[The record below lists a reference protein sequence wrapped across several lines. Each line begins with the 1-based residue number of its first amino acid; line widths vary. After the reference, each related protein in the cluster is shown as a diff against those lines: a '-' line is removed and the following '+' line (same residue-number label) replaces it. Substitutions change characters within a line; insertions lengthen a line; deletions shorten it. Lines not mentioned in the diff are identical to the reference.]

1 MAKDYSALAKDIV
14 AHVGGKDNIIDLRH
28 CVTRLRFTLRD
39 QSKADTDYLKKREG
53 IVTVVQASGQYQVV
67 IGNHVPDVYAAV
79 LEQGVMATTTSDDLS
94 QKDTDTNIFNR
105 VIDVI
110 SGIFQP
116 ILGVMAAAGII
127 KGIVALLKAV
137 FAITPDNSAL
147 ALVLNAAGDGLYQF
161 LPIILAVTAARKFK
175 MSEFTAA
182 AIGAALVYPT
192 LPAGVETLEKAG
204 ITHMLGLPFALPSS
218 GSYLSTVIPIILAV
232 WFASHVEKFVKKVS
246 PEVAKMF
253 LVPFTTLLVTVPLT
267 FAIVGPVANLISDLL
282 SKGFMA
288 ILDFSPFV
296 YGAVLAGLWQILVM
310 FGLHWAIIPLAILQF
325 ADKGWTTIIV
335 QNSIVAFTQ
344 TGVLLA
350 ILLKTKEKKVKSVGW
365 PAFISSIFGVTEPS
379 IYGITLPMKMP
390 FLISC
395 IVSAVLG
402 GWTQFF
408 GLKNYAM
415 GALGIFGVPGYVSPS
430 QGLRPMFILIALDIL
445 AVLISFTIQMFVPVP
460 NLYGTPDEKSTVK
473 QQSEVTTSAV
483 EPVGE
488 DIQSPMIGSVI
499 RLSEVPDEVFASG
512 AMGQG
517 LAINPTDGTV
527 VAPAAGEITL
537 VFPTGHA
544 VGMKTEHGA
553 EILIHIGMDTVS
565 LAGKGFKSFVKP
577 GDKVRA
583 GDQLLE
589 FNLSE
594 IREAKLSV
602 ISPIIITN
610 ASEYQ
615 AIEPT
620 VAGTINSGDFLMKT
634 VK

>member
-28 CVTRLRFTLRD
+28 CVTRLRFTLKE

-79 LEQGVMATTTSDDLS
+79 LEQGITVSGNTDADNTA
-94 QKDTDTNIFNR
+94 DTNTNWLNKL
-105 VIDVI
+105 IDVI

-116 ILGVMAAAGII
+116 VLGVMAAAGII
-127 KGIVALLKAV
+127 KGLVALMKVV
-137 FAITPDNSAL
+137 FTISPDNSIIAL
-147 ALVLNAAGDGLYQF
+147 LLNAAGDGLYQF
-161 LPIILAVTAARKFK
+161 LPIILAFTAARKFK

-182 AIGAALVYPT
+182 AIGAAMVYPT
-192 LPAGVETLEKAG
+192 LPDGVEALQKVG
-204 ITHMLGLPFALPSS
+204 ITSVLGIPFSLPAS

-232 WFASHVEKFVKKVS
+232 WFASHVEKIIKKVS
-246 PEVAKMF
+246 PDFMKMF
-253 LVPFTTLLVTVPLT
+253 LIPFVTLILTVPLA
-267 FAIVGPVANLISDLL
+267 FMIIGPVANVLSDIL
-282 SKGFMA
+282 SKIFTG
-288 ILDFSPFV
+288 ILDFSPV
-296 YGAVLAGLWQILVM
+296 LYGIVMGGLWQVLVI
-310 FGLHWAIIPLAILQF
+310 FGLHWAIVPLGILQF
-325 ADKGWTTIIV
+325 AQNGWTNILV
-335 QNSIVAFTQ
+335 SSQAAVFTQ
-344 TGVLLA
+344 TGLLIA
-350 ILLKTKEKKVKSVGW
+350 ILFKTKESKVRALGW
-365 PAFISSIFGVTEPS
+365 PAAISSVFGVTEPA
-379 IYGITLPMKMP
+379 IYGITLPMKTP

-430 QGLRPMFILIALDIL
+430 QGLRPMFILIILDIL

-473 QQSEVTTSAV
+473 QESEVTTSAV
-483 EPVGE
+483 EPIGE
-488 DIQSPMIGSVI
+488 EIQSPMIGSVV

-544 VGMKTEHGA
+544 VGLKTEHGA

-583 GDQLLE
+583 GNQLLE

-602 ISPIIITN
+602 ISPIVITN